1 MVNKY
6 YENKKKDSK
15 KKHVKDIRIS
25 QNKKKAKGKKARE
38 TYQNFTEEEKEK
50 RCQNYRH
57 VSKKYL
63 SIEKINI

>member
-25 QNKKKAKGKKARE
+25 QNKKKTKGKKARE
-38 TYQNFTEEEKEK
+38 TYQF
-50 RCQNYRH
+50 Y
-57 VSKKYL
+57 
-63 SIEKINI
+63 